1 MTSLAQTI
9 AKSMTQHDCPKENRA
24 EKSEILLKIGLL
36 EVIFKLTEPLNIDNL
51 LFKKIVYKI
60 NAFNS
65 LSVGPGFQHSRKS
78 FKHKIV

>member
-36 EVIFKLTEPLNIDNL
+36 EVIFRSEEHTSEL
-51 LFKKIVYKI
+51 
-60 NAFNS
+60 
-65 LSVGPGFQHSRKS
+65 QSR
-78 FKHKIV
+78 I